1 MPRPGWY
8 SRRLRD
14 TAVYERRAGVD
25 CSSTRV
31 APQPPA
37 SGGAFLNA
45 ATRGLRFSRACTLFF
60 SVPLPLPCI
69 SRTEKM
75 PDLQIRGWARAMFH
89 PTSTFLIGLPVLA
102 YLLGSVPWGL
112 VLTRMFTSVDIRRQ
126 GSGNIG
132 ATNVQR
138 LAGTPLG
145 LLTLAGDLLKGAAP
159 VYLAVNA
166 NALDPIQQAL
176 FVSVVALAAFAG
188 HLFPLYLKLKV
199 GGKGVAT
206 AAGCFLVISPMSVLA
221 ALIAFLLILGWFK
234 RVSAGSLSAAAV
246 LPVAVWWSLR
256 SPVFS
261 GCAVLMAAL
270 IVLRHKEN
278 IRRLLTGSEPTISGK
293 KKRR

>member
-1 MPRPGWY
+1 
-8 SRRLRD
+8 
-14 TAVYERRAGVD
+14 
-25 CSSTRV
+25 
-31 APQPPA
+31 
-37 SGGAFLNA
+37 
-45 ATRGLRFSRACTLFF
+45 
-60 SVPLPLPCI
+60 
-69 SRTEKM
+69 
-75 PDLQIRGWARAMFH
+75 MFH
-89 PTSTFLIGLPVLA
+89 PTSTFLIGLPLLA

-132 ATNVQR
+132 ATNVRR

-159 VYLAVNA
+159 VYLAVNVTG
-166 NALDPIQQAL
+166 LDPIQQAL

-188 HLFPLYLKLKV
+188 HLFPIYLKLKG

-246 LPVAVWWSLR
+246 LPAAVWWRLG
-256 SPVFS
+256 SPVYC
-261 GCAVLMAAL
+261 GCAVLMAVL
-270 IVLRHKEN
+270 IVLRHKDN
-278 IRRLLTGSEPTISGK
+278 IHRLLTGSEPALSGG

>member
-1 MPRPGWY
+1 
-8 SRRLRD
+8 
-14 TAVYERRAGVD
+14 
-25 CSSTRV
+25 
-31 APQPPA
+31 
-37 SGGAFLNA
+37 
-45 ATRGLRFSRACTLFF
+45 
-60 SVPLPLPCI
+60 
-69 SRTEKM
+69 
-75 PDLQIRGWARAMFH
+75 MFH
-89 PTSTFLIGLPVLA
+89 PTSTFLIGLPLLA

-132 ATNVQR
+132 ATNVRR

-159 VYLAVNA
+159 VYLAVNVTG
-166 NALDPIQQAL
+166 LDPIQQAL

-188 HLFPLYLKLKV
+188 HLFPIYLKLKG

-206 AAGCFLVISPMSVLA
+206 AAGCFLVISPTSVLA

-246 LPVAVWWSLR
+246 LPAAVWWRLG
-256 SPVFS
+256 SPVYC
-261 GCAVLMAAL
+261 GCAVLMAVL
-270 IVLRHKEN
+270 IVLRHKDN
-278 IRRLLTGSEPTISGK
+278 IHRLLTGSEPALSGG

>member
-1 MPRPGWY
+1 
-8 SRRLRD
+8 
-14 TAVYERRAGVD
+14 
-25 CSSTRV
+25 
-31 APQPPA
+31 
-37 SGGAFLNA
+37 
-45 ATRGLRFSRACTLFF
+45 
-60 SVPLPLPCI
+60 
-69 SRTEKM
+69 
-75 PDLQIRGWARAMFH
+75 MFH
-89 PTSTFLIGLPVLA
+89 PTSTFLIGLPLLA

-132 ATNVQR
+132 ATNVRR

-159 VYLAVNA
+159 VYLAVNVTG
-166 NALDPIQQAL
+166 LDPIQQAL

-188 HLFPLYLKLKV
+188 HLFPIYLKLKG

-246 LPVAVWWSLR
+246 LPAAVWWRLG
-256 SPVFS
+256 SPVYC
-261 GCAVLMAAL
+261 GCAVLMAVL
-270 IVLRHKEN
+270 IVLRHKDN
-278 IRRLLTGSEPTISGK
+278 IHRLLTGSEPTLSGE